1 MTSALTTTRVFF
13 VYGLLVIVFSVLR
26 IPSAGWHAF
35 IEPMDLRL
43 LDSQVIQYEGQIELR
58 GASMHLLPHE
68 STIDYFSYYS
78 SEEYRAIL
86 PIISAAVLAGLLHS
100 YYWGFFLSECLWWW
114 ASAIVMFYLV
124 RIFDKRLAPAIVGGA
139 LITSSPLAAVHIG
152 AANLHASSSLG
163 LVFIAFLILRN
174 TSNISINF
182 SVILRYSLAF
192 FFSSVIYSYQWFI
205 IPTVIISYLFLR
217 QYIALITSLISFVIY
232 LVCAYLLF
240 FTFTVSGIEIHSHL
254 NDALVV
260 LRPLLPDSI
269 ENSEQIT
276 LYMSQNL
283 IPNIYTLLIGYLS
296 TLFVMPSFYSFP
308 IFFISLYGF
317 WHGSRQFQVFYVVS
331 IAFAGISGTLRGYPY
346 VIMAAFPFIY
356 TGAGIGLLEL
366 LSLYRTLRFKIGIL
380 YIPSENILFFLFLFA
395 LISITNLDLI
405 GNYTFARDWFSIKY
419 KPF

>member
-1 MTSALTTTRVFF
+1 
-13 VYGLLVIVFSVLR
+13 VYGLLVTVFSVLR

-43 LDSQVIQYEGQIELR
+43 LDHQVIQYEGQIELR

-68 STIDYFSYYS
+68 STVDSFLYYS

-86 PIISAAVLAGLLHS
+86 PIISAAALVGLLHS

-114 ASAIVMFYLV
+114 ASAVVMFYLV
-124 RIFDKRLAPAIVGGA
+124 RVFDKRLAVAIVGGA

-163 LVFIAFLILRN
+163 LVFITLLLLRN
-174 TSNISINF
+174 TSNLSVNL
-182 SVILRYSLAF
+182 SVIFRSSIAF
-192 FFSSVIYSYQWFI
+192 FFSSVVYSYQWFI
-205 IPTVIISYLFLR
+205 IPTFIISYLFLR
-217 QYIALITSLISFVIY
+217 QYIALITSFISFVIY
-232 LVCAYLLF
+232 LVFAYLLF

-260 LRPLLPDSI
+260 LRPLLPDRI

-276 LYMSQNL
+276 LYMIQNL

-380 YIPSENILFFLFLFA
+380 YIPSEKILFFLFLFA